1 MASAVAPL
9 SEMDHHISSVIPE
22 SHVLIIM
29 TGGTICMQ
37 RSPSGFIPARDFQQ
51 TCLAKMPI
59 FNDAS
64 RPAVNMDV
72 VVNAAGEKRKYA
84 SLRTPPS
91 LYERQVRYTVFEFEE
106 LLDSSSIDSKGWA
119 EIAQTIYNNY
129 TLFDAFVVLVRFASP
144 ERFPCG
150 SAEALLTVRSARDR

>member
-1 MASAVAPL
+1 MSSITTQAP
-9 SEMDHHISSVIPE
+9 EMDTHQISSSIPE
-22 SHVLIIM
+22 SQVLIIM

-51 TCLAKMPI
+51 TCLAKIPI
-59 FNDAS
+59 FNDGS
-64 RPAVNMDV
+64 RPSVGMDV
-72 VVNAAGEKRKYA
+72 VVNSSGEKKKYA

-91 LYERQVRYTVFEFEE
+91 LYDRQVRYTVLEFEE

-129 TLFDAFVVLVRFASP
+129 TLFDAFVVLVRFP
-144 ERFPCG
+144 KRPTYC
-150 SAEALLTVRSARDR
+150 